1 MKFSLKKSFSA
12 KDEYEK
18 FIETGKVSEKTLL
31 RIARKLSKS
40 ETLTDMERAIF
51 FSKTG
56 EVNEILISI
65 HQNENK

>member
-1 MKFSLKKSFSA
+1 MKFRSKKILSA

-18 FIETGKVSEKTLL
+18 FVETGKVSEKTLL
-31 RIARKLSKS
+31 RIAHKLSKS
-40 ETLTDMERAIF
+40 EILTDMEKAIF